1 MRHTTM
7 PWMGGKFMKVEMLA
21 TESVSAQMMAQRVAT
36 QLEGKQKTPSPL
48 ELIQLALV
56 LHLDLVRQLR
66 LIHQSRPPHLPVQD
80 LGHSELILTPLL
92 QSQRHLNSRRVL

>member
-92 QSQRHLNSRRVL
+92 QSHRHLNSRRVL